1 MTAGHNMAIFTDCDF
16 FMNSV
21 NFLEVNFPPKTD
33 FVPVFF
39 LSRPHAKTT
48 YISVIKK
55 RLYAE
60 FSLGVEKHRGS
71 SDLANE
77 DDGTYLCIFF
87 LNIGFCKDTAI
98 WPHVYKKNE
107 KNK

>member
-60 FSLGVEKHRGS
+60 FSLGV
-71 SDLANE
+71 
-77 DDGTYLCIFF
+77 
-87 LNIGFCKDTAI
+87 
-98 WPHVYKKNE
+98 KKNIVDRQTWLT
-107 KNK
+107 KMMAPTYTFFFKYWFL